1 MLNPIIYSEKIVS
14 DFLKY
19 QLTTYPFS
27 DTKLHEQMRTL
38 LNLEEA
44 RATPLLRGP
53 YVSLSRSFR
62 RGASV
67 AELVREGLL
76 HPHLQQLAPFPHVY
90 GHQESAIREI
100 AKGHTTLIST
110 GTGSGKTE
118 AFLYPIISH

>member
-1 MLNPIIYSEKIVS
+1 MLNPITYAEKVVA

-27 DTKLHEQMRTL
+27 DERLYAQMRAL

-62 RGASV
+62 RGASI
-67 AELVREGLL
+67 AQLVRDKLL
-76 HPHLQQLAPFPHVY
+76 HPHLEQLALFPHVY

-100 AKGHTTLIST
+100 AKRRHT
-110 GTGSGKTE
+110 
-118 AFLYPIISH
+118 